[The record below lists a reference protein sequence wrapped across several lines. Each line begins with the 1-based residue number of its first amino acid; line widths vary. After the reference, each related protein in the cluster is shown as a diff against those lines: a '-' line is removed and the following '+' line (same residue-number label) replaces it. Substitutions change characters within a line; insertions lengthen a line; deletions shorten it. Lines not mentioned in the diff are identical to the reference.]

1 MNDKKTM
8 SENIWYL
15 IYDENT
21 KITMAQKRANG
32 ITITVPATTEILK
45 TIKLQMEANLI
56 AKKIFE
62 KISIDNENIIAYLYL
77 LLDQYINF
85 LEADN
90 LDYLINMMKKLEE
103 SSHIDADNISFINK
117 LRTSYQLHDNEN
129 FNDLLE
135 QFGNYNIKYFS
146 KFYNTEQ
153 SAKAH

>member
-15 IYDENT
+15 IYDEDT

-90 LDYLINMMKKLEE
+90 LDYLINMMQKLEE
-103 SSHIDADNISFINK
+103 STHIDADNISYINK

-135 QFGNYNIKYFS
+135 QFGNYNAKYFS

-153 SAKAH
+153 SVKAH